1 VNNKTKKIGLALGGG
16 AARGLAHIGVL
27 ESLEKNNIKIDV
39 IAGTSAGAV
48 AGAAYARGSSAAAL
62 KEMALSMELRDW
74 ASLADVRLPHGG
86 FIAGNRIKSLLK
98 VIVGDVNFSELNIP
112 FACVACDLISG
123 EEVILNQG
131 SVLEAVRASISIP
144 IVFSLVKHNNRYLV
158 DGGLI
163 NQVPVNVVRA
173 MGADIV
179 IAVNVIPM
187 SHRRKSISKKN
198 NKVKAP
204 GLFDVMMHVFDITNI
219 RTVLESLEGADT
231 VINPDMHGF
240 TPADFHLAREIILQ
254 GEIAGEMA
262 IPEIKMAVGSA

>member
-1 VNNKTKKIGLALGGG
+1 MNKNKKIGLALGGG

-27 ESLEKNNIKIDV
+27 EALEKNNIKIDL

-48 AGAAYARGSSAAAL
+48 ASAAYAMGSSAAAL
-62 KEMALSMELRDW
+62 KEMAISMGLRDW
-74 ASLADVRLPHGG
+74 ASLVDVRLPHGG

-98 VIVGDVNFSELNIP
+98 VIIGDVNFSELEIP

-123 EEVILNQG
+123 DEVIIKQG

-163 NQVPVNVVRA
+163 NQVPVNVARA

-187 SHRRKSISKKN
+187 SHRRKAKQARNSKAKE
-198 NKVKAP
+198 P

-219 RTVLESLEGADT
+219 RTVLDSLEGADV

-254 GEIAGEMA
+254 GEIAGDLSIPDINMA
-262 IPEIKMAVGSA
+262 IARTG